1 MCALCPALF
10 SHHMDDFIRA
20 VKQVEDE
27 DPEAGPVAV
36 LKKVR
41 RAARLDDALTQRF
54 LGEVDSSG
62 AAMEA
67 GLSDYIRKAV
77 QHRVTDDGK
86 EKGVVL
92 TSDGTS
98 VALEPLLLGIEAG
111 LLSKAGGRVRG
122 LYQLTLTNDLSSS
135 LTHSSPVTKHSGAD
149 GCWDSL
155 TSPHIFTLSDTPT
168 LLTTAQVNGAMDGVV
183 IGMEVSDRSRR
194 PLKLSTLL
202 TEYYCH
208 QLDRDGLDAAPRL
221 ISRRRRENFRGL
233 IVPPVL
239 LRKVMKSVELHHK
252 TMGQSKKER
261 KQLMATVKEGM
272 RAFVHMFMGELTSN
286 ETRNDPTTQYPFLN
300 SSHM

>member
-41 RAARLDDALTQRF
+41 RAARLDDALAQRF
-54 LGEVDSSG
+54 LGDVDSSG
-62 AAMEA
+62 AEMEA

-98 VALEPLLLGIEAG
+98 VALKPLLLGIEAG

-135 LTHSSPVTKHSGAD
+135 LTHSSPVTKHSGPD

-183 IGMEVSDRSRR
+183 IGMEVSDRTRR

-239 LRKVMKSVELHHK
+239 LRKVMKSVELHHM
-252 TMGQSKKER
+252 TRVQSKKER

-272 RAFVHMFMGELTSN
+272 RAFVHMFMGEQISN
-286 ETRNDPTTQYPFLN
+286 ETSNYALLN